1 MAFSPTGFW
10 SYAHADDENSGGQVL
25 RLARHLAAE
34 FRLLTGTDLT
44 LFVDRESL
52 EWGDEW
58 RKKVDTSIHG
68 TTFFIP
74 IITPTYF
81 QREECR
87 RELLLFHQKSSASDL
102 QELLLP
108 IIFAPIN
115 FDEESD
121 DEVLAIVSKRQG
133 EPFFDI
139 RLEDENSSVYR
150 KAIHKLATR
159 LKTVSESVEERAELT
174 DIPVSSITEAT
185 TDQLELDEEPGFLD
199 LIAEM
204 LDDVLPAWAAAIE
217 SLAFDLEAIETTL
230 GEHQPNLTRANG
242 AQTMGPRIVAMRN
255 AALALEAPTIK
266 FLEHAKRYK
275 ALTAQIGRGIT
286 ASAEMALMSGDEE
299 EIQKGIDTA
308 ESIVEL
314 QATLDEAMQAA
325 DPLLS
330 VMRDMGRAS
339 RDMRPPTKRIAEGIT
354 VISDSRTLYG
364 QWVDTLTSLRSALED
379 DGPPSQTE

>member
-74 IITPTYF
+74 IVTPTYF
-81 QREECR
+81 QRDECR
-87 RELLLFHQKSSASDL
+87 RELLLFHRKSSASDL

-133 EPFFDI
+133 EPFWDI
-139 RLEDENSSVYR
+139 RLEDETSSVYR
-150 KAIHKLATR
+150 KAIHKLAAR
-159 LKTVSESVEERAELT
+159 LKAVSESVEERAELT
-174 DIPVSSITEAT
+174 DIPASAMTEAT
-185 TDQLELDEEPGFLD
+185 TDQLELDDEPGFLD

-204 LDDVLPAWAAAIE
+204 LDDLLPAWAAAIE
-217 SLAFDLEAIETTL
+217 SLTVDLKAIETTL
-230 GEHQPNLTRANG
+230 DEHQPNLTRANS
-242 AQTMGPRIVAMRN
+242 ARTMGPRIVALRN
-255 AALALEAPTIK
+255 AAVALEAPTTN

-275 ALTAQIGRGIT
+275 TLTAEIGKGIA
-286 ASAEMALMSGDEE
+286 ASAEMALMSGDQED
-299 EIQKGIDTA
+299 IQKGIDTA
-308 ESIVEL
+308 ESIVEV
-314 QATLDEAMQAA
+314 QATLDEAMRAA
-325 DPLLS
+325 DPLLG

-339 RDMRPPTKRIAEGIT
+339 RDMRPPTKRITEAIT

-379 DGPPSQTE
+379 DGSPSQTT